1 MIPGIVA
8 SELQEAVTQ
17 FLRSAFP
24 FANPVLQ
31 LGQKETNSGP
41 TALIDELLSTHG
53 ELFKGP
59 YLDVQLPFRLAQD
72 GSNPFSQL
80 KLRFTPYAHQMRAF
94 NRLAGDAPASTIVAT
109 GTGSG
114 KTECFMLPVLD
125 DCLRRREK
133 GIKTIVVYPMNA
145 LAVDQARRFSQEV
158 AKFDTQL
165 TVGLFVGAAGY
176 TSDKMGPE
184 QVITCQDTL
193 RDHPPDI
200 LLTNYKM
207 LDFLLLRPRD
217 QRLWRFN
224 TPGVLRYLVVDE
236 LHTFDGA
243 QGTDLACLIRRLRD
257 RLDAGAEL
265 ACVGTSA
272 TMGDGVGDELVEYA
286 STIFSSEFSGQSII
300 GEDRLSADE
309 YLGGANPET
318 ILYHHWPASDDPRL
332 NANLYANAR
341 DYVFHQARLWFPELS
356 IAKLPALN
364 SINPRN
370 FAAASV
376 ELGTLLHQHQVF
388 HQLIRDTSNLLSLE
402 DLVENWSRS
411 LNLGEGQSSAA
422 LLESLAALISVAR
435 LWDRP
440 EHPEPAKWCKPFLQ
454 IRFQLWL
461 RELRRMVCSLPNSIE
476 PPKLR
481 FADDLQSL
489 EAPLHLPLLQCRE
502 CHLGAWGTVQRK
514 GDSHVVADL
523 QAFYQAWF
531 GYSPQATLLVP
542 LSPEEK
548 CGGAEQWLC
557 AKCLRLQSTGGDCIE
572 CEAGELVRLW
582 VPKIL
587 RDSRKDELRSH
598 HDCPAC
604 GARDSLAVLGYRATS
619 LASVMTGKLFT
630 THFNDDYK
638 LIAFSDSVQDAAHR
652 AGFLGAN
659 TWRQVIRHAMS
670 IWLQQEPVAISLRD
684 AADRLPGYWLDRSGS
699 DPDYCGRF
707 IAPNM
712 QWHPGYIRLKEQGT
726 LPTDGDLVDQVS
738 KRLSWECFAEFGRRS
753 LLGRSLERT
762 GQAVIGVDV
771 QQLSPVLAQIGN
783 VLREEVEALR
793 EADDRA
799 FSSFVLGWLHH
810 MRQIGA
816 IYDSVLDSYLAN
828 KGREYQLQ
836 RLPWMPGFGRS
847 QRPPAAVTLGH
858 VSNTLEPIVLTN
870 RGTWATNW
878 LNKTLAKDAVF
889 VAGEARQIYKVTLE
903 HLTRAGWLVQ
913 REAADESLWL
923 LDPQRLLLERECRDL
938 QCDTC
943 RHRVHTTAVLCRQY
957 EAMPCLRAQCA
968 GFLSLLPVQLPSTT
982 PAIPDPHRL
991 VPSEHTSLL
1000 PAEEREA
1007 IEQSFIYGDK
1017 PWDINLL
1024 SATPTLEM
1032 GIDIGDLSSVLL
1044 CSVPPGQAN
1053 YLQRIGRAGRRDGN
1067 ALAVTVANGEN
1078 HDLFFY
1084 QEPLDMMAGS
1094 MRPPGVFLRAVAVLE
1109 RQLIAYCFDR
1119 WVASGVDESAIPG
1132 QLRKVLDAVEKS
1144 RLDQFPY
1151 SLLSFIEE
1159 NRNSIFNGFASLFD
1173 ALESGAVQ
1181 YLQDFIQNSGDR
1193 SLNLRLVERLQ
1204 QVVQERGVLLK
1215 KAKDL
1220 KIERERLLGLPEDE
1234 VTLERISGVERERSA
1249 VLSLLAA
1256 INNQPVLNF
1265 FTDEGL
1271 LPNYAFPEEGVTLR
1285 SVILRRKTAGQ
1296 RREGESAYDKQSYS
1310 FQRSAQAA
1318 LGELAPESRFYAV
1331 SHELQIDQIDLQLS
1345 RAEAWRFCDSCH
1357 FSECV
1362 DLGDRHSACPR
1373 CGSPQWSD
1381 SGQRHTVLKLRQVY
1395 STADDRYDRIGD
1407 DAERREPLFF
1417 NRQKL
1422 IDIPPE
1428 CMQGGFRLKSE
1439 TLPFGFEYIEKV
1451 TLREVNFG
1459 PGMGEGHNFSVA
1471 GREASRVGFKLCRHC
1486 GTVQK
1491 KRPRRNEKMHAFT
1504 CKLRDDPAQESC
1516 EDFFESL
1523 YLYREL
1529 TSEGIRILLPLSEV
1543 AYSEAKLYSFI
1554 AALNLGLKKHFQGD
1568 VQHLEVTEMRDP
1580 PMQGS
1585 GERIYLVLYD
1595 RIPGGSGYLKDLMRD
1610 PQILFSVLDSA
1621 LNTLTSCSCVDEEHL
1636 DGCYRCILAYR
1647 NSRNMPDIS
1656 RKAAEDLLSEILA
1669 LRDQI
1674 EPVQTLSSI
1683 NTNVLIES
1691 KLEQKFVDALAN
1703 IPGAQLTKTL
1713 VNGTAGSLLT
1723 LPGEGARPVAWTIQH
1738 QVKFGPAD
1746 GVALQTEADLVLTP
1760 ARAED
1765 AADSR
1770 SIVVY
1775 LDGLQYHHNILDD
1788 DVRKRTAL
1796 QLAGYRVWSLGWDD
1810 LPATGKS
1817 ISLSSINMMSRVARQ
1832 QDAMAGLWQKSAE
1845 NSDWPGSADFS
1856 IGNQRDSFDWLACL
1870 LGSPKTAEFLLF
1882 QSAVYRGFTALAPAF
1897 AGDASV
1903 RQKISYEMSEN
1914 APAFVREQLDIDAQD
1929 HVPGG
1934 FMDALSNSPGMVELT
1949 TVLPISAVQTGD
1961 LATIGES
1968 LGLHLCI
1975 DDAKE
1980 QSTEEFKAGWR
1991 GFWHAANLLQ
2001 YLPKFSMA
2009 TRLCVADG
2017 SLEAVHLD
2025 QIYASPV
2032 VEASIEPKNELPQDW
2047 REALEFSDVD
2057 PDLLIG
2063 LSSKPIPVPEC
2074 GLDLTD
2080 ESGEIIVDGSM
2091 VELCWS
2097 QQKVAVVLQPVDEF
2111 PSGWTVIVAN
2121 EQLLIAMEKLIN
2133 EGRFNG

>member
-8 SELQEAVTQ
+8 SELQEAVRQ

-31 LGQKETNSGP
+31 VAETETYSGP
-41 TALIDELLSTHG
+41 TALIDELLATHG

-59 YLDVQLPFRLAQD
+59 YLDIQLPFRLAESAD
-72 GSNPFSQL
+72 NPFS
-80 KLRFTPYAHQMRAF
+80 KLSLPFTPYAHQMRAF
-94 NRLAGDAPASTIVAT
+94 DRLAGDAPASTIVAT

-125 DCLRRREK
+125 DCLRRRDK
-133 GIKTIVVYPMNA
+133 GIKTIIIYPMNA
-145 LAVDQARRFSQEV
+145 LAVDQASRFAKEV
-158 AKFDTQL
+158 AKLGTQL
-165 TVGLFVGAAGY
+165 TVGLFVGGAGY
-176 TSDKMGPE
+176 ISDKMGPE

-207 LDFLLLRPRD
+207 LDFMLLRPRD
-217 QRLWRFN
+217 QRIWRFN
-224 TPGVLRYLVVDE
+224 KPGVLRYLVVDE

-243 QGTDLACLIRRLRD
+243 QGTDLACLVRRLRD
-257 RLDAGAEL
+257 RLSAGSEL

-272 TMGDGVGDELVEYA
+272 TMGDAVGNELVDYA
-286 STIFSSEFSGQSII
+286 STIFSSEFTGQSII
-300 GEDRLSADE
+300 GEDRLSAAE
-309 YLGGANPET
+309 YLGGANPEAVR
-318 ILYHHWPASDDPRL
+318 YHHWPASDDSRL
-332 NANLYANAR
+332 EKDRYANSR
-341 DYVFHQARLWFPELS
+341 EYVFHQARLWFPELS
-356 IAKLPALN
+356 IARLPALN
-364 SINPRN
+364 STDQRK
-370 FAAASV
+370 FAEASV
-376 ELGTLLHQHQVF
+376 ELGALLHQHQVF
-388 HQLIRDTSNLLSLE
+388 HQLIRDTSKLLSLE

-411 LNLGEGQSSAA
+411 LNLAEGQSSAS
-422 LLESLAALISVAR
+422 LLESLVALLSVAR
-435 LWDRP
+435 LWNLP
-440 EHPEPAKWCKPFLQ
+440 EHPEPEKWCKPFLHM
-454 IRFQLWL
+454 RFQLWL
-461 RELRRMVCSLPNSIE
+461 RELRRMVCSLPTSVA

-481 FADDLQSL
+481 FSDDLQSL
-489 EAPLHLPLLQCRE
+489 ETPLHLPLLQCRE
-502 CHLGAWGTVQRK
+502 CHLGAWGTVQPK

-531 GYSPQATLLVP
+531 GHSPQATLLVP
-542 LSPEEK
+542 LSPDEK
-548 CGGAEQWLC
+548 CEGAEQWLC
-557 AKCLRLQSTGGDCIE
+557 TKCLRLQSSGGECVE
-572 CEAGELVRLW
+572 CEAGELLRLW
-582 VPKIL
+582 VPNIL
-587 RDSRKDELRSH
+587 RESRNDELRSH
-598 HDCPAC
+598 HDCPSC
-604 GARDSLAVLGYRATS
+604 EARDSLAVLGYRATT
-619 LASVMTGKLFT
+619 LASVMTGKLFA
-630 THFNDDYK
+630 THYNDDRK

-659 TWRQVIRHAMS
+659 TWRQVVRQAMAV
-670 IWLQQEPVAISLRD
+670 WLQQEPVAISLRD
-684 AADRLPGYWLDRSGS
+684 AADRLPGYWRDRSGS
-699 DPDYCGRF
+699 DPNFCGKF

-712 QWHPGYIRLKEQGT
+712 LWHPGYIRLKESGT
-726 LPTDGDLVDQVS
+726 LPTESDLVDQVS

-771 QQLSPVLAQIGN
+771 QQLSTAVTSIAH

-793 EADDRA
+793 DIDDRS
-799 FSSFVLGWLHH
+799 FSVFVLGWLHH

-816 IYDSVLDSYLAN
+816 VYDPVLDSYLAN

-858 VSNTLEPIVLTN
+858 VSHTLESIVLSN
-870 RGTWATNW
+870 RDTWATNW
-878 LNKTLAKDAVF
+878 LKKTLAKDEIF
-889 VAGEARQIYKVTLE
+889 VAAEAKQIYTVTLE
-903 HLTRAGWLVQ
+903 HLTKAGWLVQ
-913 REAADESLWL
+913 REAADETLWL
-923 LDPQRLLLERECRDL
+923 IDPQSLLLERECRAL

-943 RHRVHTTAVLCRQY
+943 RHRVHTTAALCMHY
-957 EAMPCLRAQCA
+957 ESMPCLRIQCA
-968 GFLSLLPVQLPSTT
+968 GSLGGLPVQPSNAAV
-982 PAIPDPHRL
+982 AIPDPHRL
-991 VPSEHTSLL
+991 VPSEHTGLL

-1007 IEQSFIYGDK
+1007 IEQSFKYGNK
-1017 PWDINLL
+1017 PWDVNLL

-1032 GIDIGDLSSVLL
+1032 GIDIGDLSTVLL

-1084 QEPLDMMAGS
+1084 QEPLDMMTGAV
-1094 MRPPGVFLRAVAVLE
+1094 RPPGVFLRAVAVLE

-1119 WVASGVDESAIPG
+1119 WVASGVDEGAIPG

-1144 RLDQFPY
+1144 RIAQFPY
-1151 SLLSFIEE
+1151 TLLSFVEDQ
-1159 NRNSIFNGFASLFD
+1159 RNSIFSSFTSMFD
-1173 ALESGAVQ
+1173 ELDSGAVQ
-1181 YLQDFIQNSGDR
+1181 YLQDFIQNTGDR
-1193 SLNLRLVERLQ
+1193 SLNMRLVERLQ

-1215 KAKDL
+1215 NAKNL
-1220 KIERERLLGLPEDE
+1220 KIERERLLTLPEDE
-1234 VTLERISGVERERSA
+1234 VTLERIAGVERERSA

-1285 SVILRRKTAGQ
+1285 SVILRRKSAGQ
-1296 RREGESAYDKQSYS
+1296 RQEGESAYDKQSYS

-1345 RAEAWRFCDSCH
+1345 RAETWRFCDSCH
-1357 FSECV
+1357 YSQCV
-1362 DLGDRHSACPR
+1362 DLGDQHSACPR
-1373 CGSPQWSD
+1373 CGSPQWAD
-1381 SGQRHTVLKLRQVY
+1381 SGQKHTVLKLRQVY

-1422 IDIPPE
+1422 IDISPE
-1428 CMQGGFRLKSE
+1428 DMKGGFRLKSE
-1439 TLPFGFEYIEKV
+1439 TLPFGFEYIERV

-1459 PGMGEGHNFSVA
+1459 QGAVDGNNFSVA

-1491 KRPRRNEKMHAFT
+1491 KRPRPKEKMHAFT
-1504 CKLRDDPAQESC
+1504 CKLRDKPELETS

-1543 AYSEAKLYSFI
+1543 AYSDTKLYSFT

-1585 GERIYLVLYD
+1585 GERVYLVLYD

-1610 PQILFSVLDSA
+1610 PQILFSVLESA
-1621 LNTLTSCSCVDEEHL
+1621 LSTLTSCSCVDDDHL

-1656 RKAAEDLLSEILA
+1656 RRAAQELLSEILA

-1674 EPVQTLSSI
+1674 EPVETLSSI

-1703 IPGAQLTKTL
+1703 LPGAHLTKAL
-1713 VNGTAGSLLT
+1713 VNGTSGSLLT
-1723 LPGEGARPVAWTIQH
+1723 LPGDGERPVAWTLQH
-1738 QVKFGPAD
+1738 QVKFGPED

-1765 AADSR
+1765 ATQER

-1775 LDGLQYHHNILDD
+1775 LDGLQYHHNIVAD

-1810 LPATGKS
+1810 LPATGKA
-1817 ISLSSINMMSRVARQ
+1817 ISLSEINMMSRVARQ

-1845 NSDWPGSADFS
+1845 GAGWPGSAEFS
-1856 IGNQRDSFDWLACL
+1856 GGNQQGSFIWLAKL
-1870 LGSPKTAEFLLF
+1870 LASSKSISQELF
-1882 QSAVYRGFTALAPAF
+1882 QSAAYRGFTALVPAL
-1897 AGDASV
+1897 AGDAGV
-1903 RQKISYEMSEN
+1903 RQKIEYEINEN
-1914 APAFVREQLDIDAQD
+1914 APALVREQLHMDSQD
-1929 HVPGG
+1929 HIPGG
-1934 FMDALSNSPGMVELT
+1934 FMDALANSPGIVELA
-1949 TVLPISAVQTGD
+1949 TVLPMRSVQTGG
-1961 LATIGES
+1961 LATIGED
-1968 LGLHLCI
+1968 LGLHLCF
-1975 DDAKE
+1975 DDRKDE
-1980 QSTEEFKAGWR
+1980 LTDEFKAGWR

-2009 TRLCVADG
+2009 TRRSVADG
-2017 SLEAVHLD
+2017 SLDGVYVD
-2025 QIYASPV
+2025 RVYASPV
-2032 VEASIEPKNELPQDW
+2032 AETPVEPDSRLPQAW
-2047 REALEFSDVD
+2047 QEELEFSDID
-2057 PDLLIG
+2057 PDILLY
-2063 LSSKPIPVPEC
+2063 LASKAIPSPVC
-2074 GLDLTD
+2074 GLDLVN
-2080 ESGEIIVDGSM
+2080 EVGEIVVEGSL
-2091 VELCWS
+2091 VELCWME
-2097 QQKVAVVLQPVDEF
+2097 QKVAVLLEPVEVF
-2111 PSGWTVIVAN
+2111 PSGWTVIVAG
-2121 EQLLIAMEKLIN
+2121 EKLLDDLKKLID
-2133 EGRFNG
+2133 EGVLNG

>member
-1 MIPGIVA
+1 LIPGIVA
-8 SELQEAVTQ
+8 SELEEAVSQ
-17 FLRSAFP
+17 FLRTAFP

-31 LGQKETNSGP
+31 RGPAESGVGP
-41 TALIDELLSTHG
+41 TALIDELISEPG

-59 YLDVQLPFRLAQD
+59 YLDIKLPFRLAEGAD
-72 GSNPFSQL
+72 NPFNEL
-80 KLRFTPYAHQMRAF
+80 DLPFTPYAHQMRAF
-94 NRLAGDAPASTIVAT
+94 ERLAGNAPASTIVAT

-133 GIKTIVVYPMNA
+133 GIKTIIVYPMNA
-145 LAVDQARRFSQEV
+145 LAVDQARRFAEEV
-158 AKFDTQL
+158 AKLPTQL

-176 TSDKMGPE
+176 TSDKMGAD
-184 QVITCQDTL
+184 QVITDQDTL

-224 TPGVLRYLVVDE
+224 TPGVLKYLVVDE

-257 RLDAGAEL
+257 RLDVGSEL

-286 STIFSSEFSGQSII
+286 STIFASEFSSHAII

-309 YLGGANPET
+309 YLDGADAKGVR
-318 ILYHHWPASDDPRL
+318 YHHWPAADDHRL
-332 NANLYANAR
+332 DASRYADYR
-341 DYVFHQARLWFPELS
+341 EYVFHQARLWFPELS
-356 IAKLPALN
+356 IANLPGLSTTN
-364 SINPRN
+364 ERK
-370 FAAASV
+370 FAEASV
-376 ELGTLLHQHQVF
+376 ELGELLHQHSVF
-388 HQLIRDTSNLLSLE
+388 HQLIRDSEALLSLE

-411 LNLGEGQSSAA
+411 LNLRGGQSAA
-422 LLESLAALISVAR
+422 PLLESLAALIAVAR

-440 EHPEPAKWCKPFLQ
+440 EHPDPSKWCKPFLQ
-454 IRFQLWL
+454 MRFQLWL
-461 RELRRMVCSLPNSIE
+461 RELRRMVCSLPTSME
-476 PPKLR
+476 PARIR

-489 EAPLHLPLLQCRE
+489 ESPLHLPLLQCRE

-523 QAFYQAWF
+523 QGFYQAWF
-531 GYSPQATLLVP
+531 GYSPQSTLLVP
-542 LSPEEK
+542 LSEEED
-548 CGGAEQWLC
+548 CAGPEQWLC
-557 AKCLRLQSTGGDCIE
+557 TKCLRLQASGGECIE
-572 CEAGELVRLW
+572 CEAEELIRLW
-582 VPKIL
+582 VPNIL
-587 RDSRKDELRSH
+587 RDSRSDELRSH
-598 HDCPAC
+598 HDCPSC
-604 GARDSLAVLGYRATS
+604 GARDSLAVLGYRATT
-619 LASVMTGKLFT
+619 LASVMTGKLFG
-630 THFNDDYK
+630 THYNDDHK

-659 TWRQVIRHAMS
+659 TWRQVVRQAMTG
-670 IWLQQEPVAISLRD
+670 WLQHQAAALSLRD
-684 AADRLPGYWLDRSGS
+684 AADLLPAYWRDRSGADS
-699 DPDYCGRF
+699 LYCGNF

-712 QWHPGYIRLKEQGT
+712 LWHPDYIRLKEHGS
-726 LPTDGDLVDQVS
+726 LPEGGDLVDQVS

-762 GQAVIGVDV
+762 GQAAVGLDIHQLLPVIARI
-771 QQLSPVLAQIGN
+771 SEVLP
-783 VLREEVEALR
+783 EEVEALR
-793 EADDRA
+793 GLDDQSFA
-799 FSSFVLGWLHH
+799 TFVLGWLHH

-847 QRPPAAVTLGH
+847 QRPPAAITLGH
-858 VSNTLEPIVLTN
+858 VSNTLEAAVLTN
-870 RGTWATNW
+870 RDTWATNW
-878 LNKTLAKDAVF
+878 LKKTLASEDVF
-889 VAGEARQIYKVTLE
+889 VASEARQIYQETLE
-903 HLTRAGWLVQ
+903 QLTKAGWLVE
-913 REAADESLWL
+913 REAAGEQLWL
-923 LDPQRLLLERECRDL
+923 IDPQRLLLERDSRTL

-943 RHRVHTTAVLCRQY
+943 RHRVHTSTSLARHY
-957 EAMPCLRAQCA
+957 ESMPCLRALCSGALAVLPAQ
-968 GFLSLLPVQLPSTT
+968 LSNAAS
-982 PAIPDPHRL
+982 AIPDPHRL

-1000 PAEEREA
+1000 PADEREA

-1017 PWDINLL
+1017 PWDTNLL

-1032 GIDIGDLSSVLL
+1032 GIDIGDLSTVLL
-1044 CSVPPGQAN
+1044 CSVPPTQAN

-1084 QEPLDMMAGS
+1084 QDPLDMMAGAV
-1094 MRPPGVFLRAVAVLE
+1094 RPPGVFLRAVAVLE

-1119 WVASGVDESAIPG
+1119 WVASGVDEGAIPG
-1132 QLRKVLDAVEKS
+1132 QLRKVIDAVEKS

-1151 SLLSFIEE
+1151 TLLTFVEE
-1159 NRNSIFNGFASLFD
+1159 NKNAIFNGFTSLFD
-1173 ALESGAVQ
+1173 ALEPQALK
-1181 YLQDFIQNSGDR
+1181 YLQDFIQNSGER
-1193 SLNLRLVERLQ
+1193 ALNMRLVERLQ
-1204 QVVQERGVLLK
+1204 QVVQERAILLK

-1220 KIERERLLGLPEDE
+1220 KVERERLLKLPEDE
-1234 VTLERISGVERERSA
+1234 VTLERIAGVDRERSA
-1249 VLSLLAA
+1249 VLSLLAS

-1285 SVILRRKTAGQ
+1285 SVILRRKPERQ
-1296 RREGESAYDKQSYS
+1296 RQEGDSAYDKQSYS

-1331 SHELQIDQIDLQLS
+1331 AHELQIDQIDLQLS

-1357 FSECV
+1357 YSECV
-1362 DLGDRHSACPR
+1362 DLGDKHSACPR
-1373 CGSPQWSD
+1373 CGSPQWAD

-1407 DAERREPLFF
+1407 EAERREPLFF

-1422 IDIPPE
+1422 VDIPLE
-1428 CMQGGFRLKSE
+1428 AMKGGFRIKSE
-1439 TLPFGFEYIEKV
+1439 ALPFGFEYIERV

-1459 PGMGEGHNFSVA
+1459 PGTGEGNQFSVA
-1471 GREASRVGFKLCRHC
+1471 GREAARVGFKLCSHC

-1491 KRPRRNEKMHAFT
+1491 KRPRPNEKMHAFT
-1504 CKLRDDPAQESC
+1504 CKLRDKPELESP
-1516 EDFFESL
+1516 EDFLESL

-1529 TSEGIRILLPLSEV
+1529 ISEGIRILLPLSEV
-1543 AYSEAKLYSFI
+1543 AYSDTKLYSFI

-1585 GERIYLVLYD
+1585 GEKVYLVLYD

-1610 PQILFSVLDSA
+1610 PQVLFSVLESA
-1621 LNTLTSCSCVDEEHL
+1621 LESLTSCSCVDEEHL

-1656 RKAAEDLLSEILA
+1656 RKAAEGLLSEILA
-1669 LRDQI
+1669 LRDDI
-1674 EPVQTLSSI
+1674 EPVETLSSI

-1703 IPGAQLTKTL
+1703 LPGAQLTKTL
-1713 VNGTAGSLLT
+1713 VNGTSGSLLT
-1723 LPGEGARPVAWTIQH
+1723 LPGDDERPVAWTIQH
-1738 QVKFGPAD
+1738 QVPFGPDD
-1746 GVALQTEADLVLTP
+1746 GVALQTVADLVLTP

-1765 AADSR
+1765 AVRDS
-1770 SIVVY
+1770 SVVVY
-1775 LDGLQYHHNILDD
+1775 LDGLQYHHNIVAD

-1810 LPATGKS
+1810 LPTVGKAS
-1817 ISLSSINMMSRVARQ
+1817 PMSGINLMSRVAKQ

-1845 NSDWPGSADFS
+1845 GSAWPAPAELVGGS
-1856 IGNQRDSFDWLACL
+1856 QLGSFAWLARL
-1870 LGSPKTAEFLLF
+1870 LASPRTVSQQLYH
-1882 QSAVYRGFTALAPAF
+1882 SATFRGFTALAPAL
-1897 AGDASV
+1897 AGDSGV
-1903 RQKISYEMSEN
+1903 RQKIAYELGEN
-1914 APAFVREQLDIDAQD
+1914 APATVCEELRIDEVD
-1929 HVPGG
+1929 RVPGG
-1934 FMDALSNSPGMVELT
+1934 LIDALGNSPGMTELIS
-1949 TVLPISAVQTGD
+1949 VLPTSAVQTGD
-1961 LATIGES
+1961 LHAVGEA
-1968 LGLHLCI
+1968 LGVHLSF
-1975 DDAKE
+1975 DDREDEA
-1980 QSTEEFKAGWR
+1980 TEEFKAGWR

-2001 YLPKFSMA
+2001 YLPVFSMA
-2009 TRLCVADG
+2009 TRKSVADG
-2017 SLEAVHLD
+2017 SIEGVYQDLVYATQPAEA
-2025 QIYASPV
+2025 QA
-2032 VEASIEPKNELPQDW
+2032 EADDELPQDW
-2047 REALEFSDVD
+2047 RDELEFCEIE
-2057 PDLLIG
+2057 PDILLYMAHQD
-2063 LSSKPIPVPEC
+2063 IPMPEC
-2074 GLDLTD
+2074 GLDLID
-2080 ESGEIIVDGSM
+2080 ESGEVVVEGSL
-2091 VELCWS
+2091 VELGWIG
-2097 QQKVAVVLQPVDEF
+2097 QKVAILQEPADKL
-2111 PSGWTVIVAN
+2111 PSGWRVIVISD
-2121 EQLLIAMEKLIN
+2121 QLRNDIEELIS
-2133 EGRFNG
+2133 EGVFNG